1 MTNCFS
7 RFIFLPIIIVSYF
20 GFGQSFQKI
29 DLLLDLNYMDSA
41 FRFGHPSN
49 LAFKEKLDFRPK
61 IKEVTSSLPETISK
75 LQYEN
80 AVREV
85 LMEVKCLHTSY
96 IGWDEKKSEVESKE
110 KYFPYF
116 VFTNGKKIWINEKVN
131 DSVPSLLK
139 FGDELVSIN
148 GYKTDSILS
157 ILMNTHPDDGNGRQ
171 INKYIINTYF
181 PQSLTKCIPNDSLF
195 KVITKDQSGQ
205 GKTSWVQACVFKP
218 KEEIDATILFQ
229 GNQSYY
235 STLNNSL
242 GYLRIKSFQGG
253 ENSFYEK
260 VFQNI
265 ADSNVQ
271 TLILDLRNNPG
282 GNLYTCKNLLSY
294 LLADTAEFTLTYP
307 KNNLHTF
314 LPWKNR
320 RKLKVQNFIL
330 RYAKSDS
337 YEKTDGTKVY
347 TQQIKPNT
355 QLGFKGELYVLT
367 NELTASG
374 ASFVSTFARHHRE
387 STLIGQTTG
396 GGEYWLNAAPGNYP
410 LLKLPESGLLIQTS
424 THHILFDFQVKH
436 FNGIIPDILLEY
448 NETTFGKRDL
458 EMEKVFEL
466 IGNK

>member
-1 MTNCFS
+1 MDNCFS
-7 RFIFLPIIIVSYF
+7 RFILLSILFLSQF
-20 GFGQSFQKI
+20 GFGQNFQKA

-41 FRFGHPSN
+41 FQYGHPSN
-49 LAFKEKLDFRPK
+49 LAFNEKLNFQHK
-61 IKEVTSSLPETISK
+61 IKEVTSVLPETITK

-96 IGWDEKKSEVESKE
+96 VGWDNKRPKAESTE

-116 VFTNGKKIWINEKVN
+116 VYTDGEKIWINDKVN
-131 DSVPSLLK
+131 DSVPSILE
-139 FGDELVSIN
+139 FGNELVSIN
-148 GYKTDSILS
+148 GSKTDYLLS
-157 ILMNTHPDDGNGRQ
+157 ILMNTHPDDGAGRQ

-181 PQSLTKCIPNDSLF
+181 PQSLIKCIPNDSVF
-195 KVITKDQSGQ
+195 TVITKDFSGQ
-205 GKTSWVQACVFKP
+205 EKTSKVEACAFAP
-218 KEEIDATILFQ
+218 KKEVDATVLIE

-235 STLNNSL
+235 SSLNNSL
-242 GYLRIKSFQGG
+242 GYLRIKSFQAG

-265 ADSNVQ
+265 SDSNVQ

-282 GNLYTCKNLLSY
+282 GNLYTCKDLLSF
-294 LLADTAEFTLTYP
+294 LLSDTSQFSMTYP
-307 KNNLHTF
+307 KENMRSF

-320 RKLKVQNFIL
+320 RKLRVQNFIL
-330 RYAKSDS
+330 RYLKSDS
-337 YEKTDGTKVY
+337 YEKTDITKVY
-347 TQQIKPNT
+347 TQKIFPDTK
-355 QLGFKGELYVLT
+355 LGFKGELYVLT

-410 LLKLPESGLLIQTS
+410 LLELPKSGILIQTS
-424 THHILFDFQVKH
+424 THYIHFDFPVEH
-436 FNGIIPDILLEY
+436 FNGITPDILLDY
-448 NETTFGKRDL
+448 DGSTFGKRDL

-466 IGNK
+466 IGNQ